1 MKGSN
6 GIDLVRV
13 KENTH
18 TDTHTHT
25 YTYTCTH
32 ISAHLRT
39 HMHTPG
45 TEQGIHK
52 EHWFVA
58 STQYKRKAEEK
69 DPSFPS
75 LSFLEAL
82 PIPPHPVW
90 LVPQEFFHVAG
101 SEPLTLGR
109 RETGLKLFPHIKAR
123 ENKKGPSYSTPS
135 VSTSAPCW

>member
-1 MKGSN
+1 
-6 GIDLVRV
+6 
-13 KENTH
+13 
-18 TDTHTHT
+18 
-25 YTYTCTH
+25 
-32 ISAHLRT
+32 
-39 HMHTPG
+39 MHTPG

-90 LVPQEFFHVAG
+90 LVPQQFLHVAG

-109 RETGLKLFPHIKAR
+109 RETGLKLSPHIKAR